1 MQTNSSKFSRRYDR
15 EFKENAVALIQNGR
29 SITEVSRDLG
39 VSDWSLRQWLKAI
52 EDAQALNE
60 SKRLFSETP
69 EQREIRRLRQ
79 ENDYLRR
86 QRDILKKAC
95 SILSAEVQPSDLG

>member
-1 MQTNSSKFSRRYDR
+1 MQSNSSKFSRRYDR
-15 EFKENAVALIQNGR
+15 EFKENAVALIQSGR
-29 SITEVSRDLG
+29 SITEVSRELG
-39 VSDWSLRQWLKAI
+39 VSGWSLRHWLKTI
-52 EDAQALNE
+52 EGAQTLNE
-60 SKRLFSETP
+60 SKRLSSETP

-95 SILSAEVQPSDLG
+95 SILSAEVQPSDLR

>member
-15 EFKENAVALIQNGR
+15 EFKENAVALIQSGR

-52 EDAQALNE
+52 EGAQALNE
-60 SKRLFSETP
+60 SKRLSSETP

-86 QRDILKKAC
+86 QRDILKKPAASCRPRC
-95 SILSAEVQPSDLG
+95 SPAI

>member
-15 EFKENAVALIQNGR
+15 EFKENAVALIQSGR

-39 VSDWSLRQWLKAI
+39 VSDWSLRQWLKSI
-52 EDAQALNE
+52 EGAQALNE
-60 SKRLFSETP
+60 SKRLSSETP

>member
-1 MQTNSSKFSRRYDR
+1 MLTNSSKFSRRYDR

-52 EDAQALNE
+52 EGSQALNE
-60 SKRLFSETP
+60 SKRLSSETP

-86 QRDILKKAC
+86 QRDILKNAC
-95 SILSAEVQPSDLG
+95 SILSAEVQRSDLG